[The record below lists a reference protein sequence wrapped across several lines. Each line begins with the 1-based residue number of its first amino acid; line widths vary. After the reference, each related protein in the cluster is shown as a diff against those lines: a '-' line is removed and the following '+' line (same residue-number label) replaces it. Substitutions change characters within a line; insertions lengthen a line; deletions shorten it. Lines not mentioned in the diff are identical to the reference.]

1 MLTPQ
6 LKKNI
11 DQKWDNCWPVS
22 SLRPLAVLDLIAYI
36 FFIKKLD
43 DHGLIKK
50 KLPVA
55 SADQFIYTREIEEF
69 TWSKLKGADAQT
81 IHELF
86 TKKSGLLE
94 LMKLYG
100 TSDCLYSKYFK
111 IPSLVPPTSKLLI
124 NVIEIINEIES
135 SDAETKAALVEYLF
149 RKTEVATQ
157 SGHEIISD
165 FVSRLMVSIAEPTA
179 QDLIWDPA
187 TGNGSL
193 LISAANFIENSYS
206 ISLQAEKLKGIES
219 NVVQLRLAG
228 MRMMLHGI
236 KDPNIDFSSTEEIKL
251 TQKPSL
257 VLSNLLFAN
266 IESNMAI
273 EGEIPVPSNL
283 KKEIFLLEQILQNLQ
298 SGARAVILVP
308 EILLKSKS
316 PEMIKVRQNIVDDY
330 HLEGVINL
338 PQISNSLFSA
348 AGILIFNKSTETD
361 KVWFCKMERSR
372 KTRTV
377 NESFAGNDKS
387 DWLASVQLSEVND
400 ILNKWKHR
408 SSSSANKTDNNF
420 YITAYDIKE
429 NHYNLNINDYKLI
442 NALAETVSE
451 KESISIDKKPPLIA
465 TRRENLH
472 QFFET
477 STPLVE
483 KKKKRKVLPAAILL
497 VVLLGGAFFY
507 FYNLRGN
514 NLVKNITEGFIS
526 QHNALDT
533 LSKKQRTD
541 SANVTKVNTL
551 KTSSA
556 AIESDSNKNKKT
568 AISSVSQPAVAKV
581 EETKSQADST
591 QSHGY
596 TVINKTWFYR
606 TPDTTNQKNLFL
618 EPRPNLVVNATN
630 EENGFVYVIYINK
643 KGESTRGWLNKKDLE
658 PVQ

>member
-22 SLRPLAVLDLIAYI
+22 SLKPLAVLDLIAYI

-43 DHGLIKK
+43 DHGLITK
-50 KLPVA
+50 KLSVA

-69 TWSKLKGADAQT
+69 SWSKLKGADAQT

-100 TSDCLYSKYFK
+100 TSHSLYSKYFK

-124 NVIEIINEIES
+124 NVIDIINEIES
-135 SDAETKAALVEYLF
+135 SDASTKTALVEYLF
-149 RKTEVATQ
+149 RKTEVTSQ
-157 SGHEIISD
+157 SGNEIISD

-179 QDLIWDPA
+179 EDLIWDPA

-206 ISLQAEKLKGIES
+206 TFLKPEKLKGMES

-236 KDPNIDFSSTEEIKL
+236 KDPNIDFSPTEEIQL
-251 TQKPSL
+251 TEKPSL
-257 VLSNLLFAN
+257 ILSNLLFTN

-273 EGEIPVPSNL
+273 EGEIPVPSSL
-283 KKEIFLLEQILQNLQ
+283 KKEILLLEQILQNLP

-316 PEMIKVRQNIVDDY
+316 AEMIKVRQNIVDDY

-348 AGILIFNKSTETD
+348 AGILIFNKSNETD
-361 KVWFCKMERSR
+361 NVWFCKMERSR
-372 KTRTV
+372 KRRTV

-387 DWLASVQLSEVND
+387 DWLASVQLSEIND

-442 NALAETVSE
+442 NPLAETNTE
-451 KESISIDKKPPLIA
+451 TESISVDKKNPLIA

-472 QFFET
+472 EFFET

-483 KKKKRKVLPAAILL
+483 KKKKRRMLPAAILL
-497 VVLLGGAFFY
+497 IILLTGAFFY
-507 FYNLRGN
+507 FYNLKGN
-514 NLVKNITEGFIS
+514 NLVKNLTGRFII
-526 QHNALDT
+526 QHKVADT
-533 LSKKQRTD
+533 LSKRKPAD
-541 SANVTKVNTL
+541 STNLAKANAI
-551 KTSSA
+551 KTSPT
-556 AIESDSNKNKKT
+556 AIQSSSNNNKKKV
-568 AISSVSQPAVAKV
+568 IDSVDSPVV
-581 EETKSQADST
+581 TGPEETKPNTDST
-591 QSHGY
+591 LPHGY
-596 TVINKTWFYR
+596 TVVNKTWFYR
-606 TPDTTNQKNLFL
+606 TPDTTDQKNLFL
-618 EPRPNLVVNATN
+618 EPRPNLVLTPTN
-630 EENGFVYVIYINK
+630 EENGFVYVVYINK
-643 KGESTRGWLNKKDLE
+643 KGEATRGWLNKKDLARI
-658 PVQ
+658 Q

>member
-1 MLTPQ
+1 
-6 LKKNI
+6 
-11 DQKWDNCWPVS
+11 
-22 SLRPLAVLDLIAYI
+22 
-36 FFIKKLD
+36 
-43 DHGLIKK
+43 
-50 KLPVA
+50 
-55 SADQFIYTREIEEF
+55 
-69 TWSKLKGADAQT
+69 
-81 IHELF
+81 
-86 TKKSGLLE
+86 
-94 LMKLYG
+94 
-100 TSDCLYSKYFK
+100 
-111 IPSLVPPTSKLLI
+111 
-124 NVIEIINEIES
+124 
-135 SDAETKAALVEYLF
+135 
-149 RKTEVATQ
+149 
-157 SGHEIISD
+157 
-165 FVSRLMVSIAEPTA
+165 
-179 QDLIWDPA
+179 
-187 TGNGSL
+187 
-193 LISAANFIENSYS
+193 
-206 ISLQAEKLKGIES
+206 LQAEKLKGIES

>member
-22 SLRPLAVLDLIAYI
+22 SLKPLAVLDLIAYI

-43 DHGLIKK
+43 DHGLITK
-50 KLPVA
+50 KLSVA

-69 TWSKLKGADAQT
+69 SWSKLKGADAQT

-100 TSDCLYSKYFK
+100 TSDSLYSKYFK

-124 NVIEIINEIES
+124 NVIDIINEIES
-135 SDAETKAALVEYLF
+135 SDASTKTALVEYLF
-149 RKTEVATQ
+149 RKTEVTSQ
-157 SGHEIISD
+157 SGNEIISD

-179 QDLIWDPA
+179 EDLIWDPA

-206 ISLQAEKLKGIES
+206 TFLKPEKLKGMES

-236 KDPNIDFSSTEEIKL
+236 KDPNIDFSPTEEIQL
-251 TQKPSL
+251 TEKPSL
-257 VLSNLLFAN
+257 ILSNLLFTN

-273 EGEIPVPSNL
+273 EGEIPVPSSL
-283 KKEIFLLEQILQNLQ
+283 KKEILLLEQILQNLP

-316 PEMIKVRQNIVDDY
+316 AEMIKVRQNIVDDY

-348 AGILIFNKSTETD
+348 AGILIFNKSNETD
-361 KVWFCKMERSR
+361 NVWFCKMERSR
-372 KTRTV
+372 KRRTV

-387 DWLASVQLSEVND
+387 DWLASVQLSEIND

-442 NALAETVSE
+442 NPLAETNTE
-451 KESISIDKKPPLIA
+451 TESISVDKKNPLIA

-472 QFFET
+472 EFFET

-483 KKKKRKVLPAAILL
+483 KKKKRRMLPAAILL
-497 VVLLGGAFFY
+497 IILLTGAFFY
-507 FYNLRGN
+507 FYNLKGN
-514 NLVKNITEGFIS
+514 NLVKNLTGRFIS
-526 QHNALDT
+526 QHKVADT
-533 LSKKQRTD
+533 LSKRKPAD
-541 SANVTKVNTL
+541 STNLAKANAI
-551 KTSSA
+551 KTSPTATQS
-556 AIESDSNKNKKT
+556 SSNNNKKPV
-568 AISSVSQPAVAKV
+568 IDSVDSSVVTDP
-581 EETKSQADST
+581 EETKPNTDST
-591 QSHGY
+591 LPHGY
-596 TVINKTWFYR
+596 TVVNKTWFYR
-606 TPDTTNQKNLFL
+606 TPDTTDQKNLFL
-618 EPRPNLVVNATN
+618 EPRPNLVLTPTN
-630 EENGFVYVIYINK
+630 EENGFVYVVYINK
-643 KGESTRGWLNKKDLE
+643 KGEATRGWLNKKDLARI
-658 PVQ
+658 Q